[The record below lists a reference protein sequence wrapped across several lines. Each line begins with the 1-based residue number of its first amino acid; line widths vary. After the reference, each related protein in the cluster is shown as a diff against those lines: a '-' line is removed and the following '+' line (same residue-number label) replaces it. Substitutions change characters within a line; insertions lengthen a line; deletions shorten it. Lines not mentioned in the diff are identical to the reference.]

1 MEGLHAGR
9 AREESVRGRSRRAAG
24 RDESHAGMRGA
35 GVHGVGRPAHLR
47 GHRSR
52 RIRTPV
58 EVVDHQARSAQIGV
72 PLDAF
77 AVFQPE
83 ILAGHAGRDEIRLVG
98 RLHRDDGQRLLLAE
112 RFGPDQPEHLTLE
125 DRQIRRGLAAVVVV
139 ALVHHGKRAEQAVA
153 RAFLVI
159 VHIVQVLETQEMAVF
174 VADGADAGELV
185 AGRTAVFGVE
195 GEVRDPVAVDC
206 QALVGDVPRLG
217 PERVVAA
224 AFGLVV
230 AGEQQE
236 DVVDVAVAVEI
247 VAREVDA
254 GRIGRL
260 AGLDHQLLQ
269 VAVGFAVGVGA
280 VPGRIFGEGHHV
292 ADLEGEVAVG
302 TQIVA
307 EPVEHAAGGAVFG
320 IILLVEQVVDRGA
333 RRGHGE
339 FPVAEL
345 DGDDDR
351 PQVDRR
357 FGGEEEGDG
366 STLRFQ
372 ALGHGYTRLG
382 QRIRDAP
389 ETVGAL
395 ADGRPVEGRGPGAV
409 LVAVEPDGQRRAVR
423 LRDGDGIRVGFH
435 RKKLQ

>member
-1 MEGLHAGR
+1 
-9 AREESVRGRSRRAAG
+9 
-24 RDESHAGMRGA
+24 
-35 GVHGVGRPAHLR
+35 
-47 GHRSR
+47 
-52 RIRTPV
+52 
-58 EVVDHQARSAQIGV
+58 
-72 PLDAF
+72 
-77 AVFQPE
+77 
-83 ILAGHAGRDEIRLVG
+83 
-98 RLHRDDGQRLLLAE
+98 
-112 RFGPDQPEHLTLE
+112 
-125 DRQIRRGLAAVVVV
+125 
-139 ALVHHGKRAEQAVA
+139 
-153 RAFLVI
+153 
-159 VHIVQVLETQEMAVF
+159 MAVF

-185 AGRTAVFGVE
+185 AGGTAVFGVE
-195 GEVRDPVAVDC
+195 GEVRDPEAVDR

-224 AFGLVV
+224 AFGLIV

-236 DVVDVAVAVEI
+236 DIVDVAVAVEI

-307 EPVEHAAGGAVFG
+307 EPVEHAAGGAVVG

-345 DGDDDR
+345 GLVGGGAAEGGRRPPFFQLTAGDSR
-351 PQVDRR
+351 
-357 FGGEEEGDG
+357 
-366 STLRFQ
+366 
-372 ALGHGYTRLG
+372 GH
-382 QRIRDAP
+382 AP